1 MKTVSERDLD
11 LLTMLMEDSPYSKG
25 EDFDTASVNVI
36 IINHFALP
44 VNSPINVV
52 ELFYVM
58 TDHIK
63 ENGGTAFSYDW
74 EIKDGVLYA
83 DGKTVKRVGPH
94 DPHPNAENFWR
105 YIESRFPCSPTCD

>member
-1 MKTVSERDLD
+1 MKIVSDRDLD
-11 LLTMLMEDSPYSKG
+11 LLNLLMEDTPYSKG
-25 EDFDTASVNVI
+25 EDFSTASINVI

-58 TDHIK
+58 AEYIN

-74 EIKDGVLYA
+74 EINDGVLYA
-83 DGKTVKRVGPH
+83 DGNVVKRVGAR
-94 DPHPNAENFWR
+94 DSHPNSDNFWR